1 MAGLM
6 LLRPT
11 SLPLILAIKR
21 SRLYFCLH
29 KCRHQNPLD
38 PNAPDMTQF
47 KTVEEWLCSIKMARY
62 HESFQ
67 RGGFTTM
74 EAVSRLTLK
83 DLAALGVVLVGHQ
96 KKIMNSV
103 QTLRAQINA
112 TMSDGCVV

>member
-1 MAGLM
+1 MCIDRHMCSACVLYAHQF
-6 LLRPT
+6 LVC
-11 SLPLILAIKR
+11 SLYGGA
-21 SRLYFCLH
+21 
-29 KCRHQNPLD
+29 CRHQNPLD

-67 RGGFTTM
+67 RSGFTTM